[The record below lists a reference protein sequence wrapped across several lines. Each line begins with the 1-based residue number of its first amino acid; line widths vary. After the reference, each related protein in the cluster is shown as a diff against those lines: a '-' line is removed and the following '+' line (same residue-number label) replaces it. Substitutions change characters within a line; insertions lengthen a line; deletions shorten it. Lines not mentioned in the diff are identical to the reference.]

1 VSDPDPGIIK
11 NARRCSQKGSQ
22 EMNGLSNDPSGITL
36 SGGVPAEPLVAIHG
50 GRILA
55 PDGVLENH
63 TLMLEHGRIQGFAVG
78 DPQGI
83 EGQRKIHVDAG
94 WIVPGFIDLHTH
106 GGAGSDMMDASA
118 DALQAMSSHLAQH
131 GVTAFY
137 PTTMAAPGDEISR
150 TIAAFTRSAA
160 AIRTAVPLGI
170 HLEGPY
176 LSTDYR
182 GTQPVELLRNPDPLE
197 YEPWLKS
204 GAVRL
209 ITLAPEVPGSL
220 ELITRAVQ
228 LGIRVAIG
236 HTNASHEQAVE
247 AFDRGA
253 TQATHLFNGMPPL
266 HHRAP
271 GPVGAALSD
280 DRVFA
285 QLIPDGFHVHP
296 AVMKLVIRAKGVHR
310 TVLVSDA
317 NRGAGMPDGTY
328 FLGQVRV
335 HTKDGIAR
343 NDQGGLAGSTTSLD
357 KGLRNAMHAAG
368 LSLRE
373 AIPMVTSTPAAAM
386 GLAARK
392 GQLAPG
398 MDADIVIL
406 DDDLNVKM
414 TIVAGRVVFR
424 RAPDA

>member
-1 VSDPDPGIIK
+1 MK
-11 NARRCSQKGSQ
+11 NH
-22 EMNGLSNDPSGITL
+22 NNDPARIAAA
-36 SGGVPAEPLVAIHG
+36 GGDLGQPLTAIYG
-50 GRILA
+50 GQILT
-55 PDGVLENH
+55 PDGVFEGRTLVLEN
-63 TLMLEHGRIQGFAVG
+63 GRIQGLAPG
-78 DPQGI
+78 EPKGI
-83 EGQRKIHVDAG
+83 QDQRKIHVDGG
-94 WIVPGFIDLHTH
+94 WIVPGFIDIHTH

-118 DALQAMSSHLAQH
+118 DALQAISTHLAQH

-137 PTTMAAPGDEISR
+137 PTTMTAPGDEISR
-150 TIAAFTRSAA
+150 AIAAFTTSAA
-160 AIRTAVPLGI
+160 AIRGATPLGI

-176 LSTDYR
+176 LSPDYR
-182 GTQPVELLRNPDPLE
+182 GTQPVELLRHVDPGE
-197 YEPWLKS
+197 YEAWLGS

-209 ITLAPEVPGSL
+209 ITLAPEIPGSL
-220 ELITRAVQ
+220 ALVTRASQ
-228 LGIRVAIG
+228 IGIRLAIG
-236 HTNASHEQAVE
+236 HTNASLEQAVE

-310 TVLVSDA
+310 TILVSDA

-335 HTKDGIAR
+335 HTKDGVAR
-343 NDQGGLAGSTTSLD
+343 NDQGGLAGSTIALD
-357 KGLRNAMHAAG
+357 KGLRNAMQAAG
-368 LSLRE
+368 LSLPE
-373 AIPMVTSTPAAAM
+373 AIPMVTSTPATAM
-386 GLAARK
+386 GIGAKK
-392 GQLAPG
+392 GRLAPG
-398 MDADIVIL
+398 CDADIVIL

-414 TIVAGRVVFR
+414 TIVSGRVVFTSG
-424 RAPDA
+424 PLG